1 MDSASAA
8 GSFFRWP
15 SPLPQ
20 TAVAVTATAVA
31 TATLL
36 LFARSALRPRWGKA
50 LPNPLKTTIPR
61 LPRDE
66 VEGLVYQPDAFPGA
80 RDVDTPVSFG
90 LASSLSSSSP
100 LDFRVLREGGKCG

>member
-1 MDSASAA
+1 MDSSSAA
-8 GSFFRWP
+8 GSFFRWS
-15 SPLPQ
+15 SPGPQ
-20 TAVAVTATAVA
+20 TAVAVTVTATAVA

-36 LFARSALRPRWGKA
+36 LLAKSVLRPRWGKA

-80 RDVDTPVSFG
+80 RDVDTPVSF
-90 LASSLSSSSP
+90 
-100 LDFRVLREGGKCG
+100 D